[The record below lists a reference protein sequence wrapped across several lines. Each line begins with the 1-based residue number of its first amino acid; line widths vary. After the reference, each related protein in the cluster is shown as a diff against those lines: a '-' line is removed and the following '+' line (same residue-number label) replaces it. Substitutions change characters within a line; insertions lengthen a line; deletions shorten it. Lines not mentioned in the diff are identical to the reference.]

1 MKIEIKGS
9 WHNRKLLIDGKDVT
23 NNCESVQID
32 VRGTEPVRTTLVFAG
47 AEVEAETSDD
57 TDTYT
62 RKSLIAGDRMVT
74 NIKLKK
80 RSGKNA

>member
-23 NNCESVQID
+23 N
-32 VRGTEPVRTTLVFAG
+32 
-47 AEVEAETSDD
+47 TSDD

-62 RKSLIAGDRMVT
+62 RKSLIAGDRTVT